1 MVEAMNVEIVLL
13 RALAGEMSLKLGT
26 VLPGRVLD
34 RGSLMLAGVRVGATL
49 PENLVPGTP
58 LSLRVREASAER
70 LLLQVVDR
78 PEPAAPAAPSA
89 TLAPSAMSAAVAL
102 PGGASAR
109 LLVDPDGGADEGAGG
124 RGARRRHSVTLR
136 YESPRLGRVDL
147 ALTLDKTAVAAVAHA
162 PAGDVAERLRAGA
175 GDLRDAL
182 AQALG
187 VPASVAVVAH
197 GETLDVRA

>member
-1 MVEAMNVEIVLL
+1 MNVEVVLL
-13 RALAGEMSLKLGT
+13 RALAGELSLKLGT

-34 RGSLMLAGVRVGATL
+34 RGSLMLAGMRVNATL

-58 LSLRVREASAER
+58 LSLRVREASSER

-78 PEPAAPAAPSA
+78 PEPGTPAAAASLP
-89 TLAPSAMSAAVAL
+89 PSAMTAAVTL
-102 PGGASAR
+102 PGGANAR
-109 LLVDPDGGADEGAGG
+109 LLVDPDGGGEEGPA

-147 ALTLDKTAVAAVAHA
+147 ALTLDTAAVAAVAHA
-162 PAGDVAERLRAGA
+162 PAGDVADRLRAGA
-175 GDLRDAL
+175 GDLRESL
-182 AQALG
+182 SQALG
-187 VPASVAVVAH
+187 MPASVAIVAH